1 MGRGPARKGGQ
12 RPPGNG
18 SQAFSGLDCFH
29 GNQARCLGT
38 GGVGLGGSR
47 TRKGMC
53 LTLGLP
59 HRLVPPRSQAFPPT
73 PSPSLQSKRIS
84 IKGVSSRKKGKNKA
98 TACKSDWTEQK
109 RPVKRREAGLGWT
122 TRPGQGTA
130 QKQARPRQA
139 SPPPALLGSPRRGG
153 MICIPSAAPAPEGP
167 EQPEGA

>member
-29 GNQARCLGT
+29 GNQARCLST

-59 HRLVPPRSQAFPPT
+59 HGRVPPRSQAFPPT
-73 PSPSLQSKRIS
+73 PSPSLQSKRRS
-84 IKGVSSRKKGKNKA
+84 IKGVSRRKKGKNK
-98 TACKSDWTEQK
+98 TTTCKSDWTEQR
-109 RPVKRREAGLGWT
+109 RPVKRREAA
-122 TRPGQGTA
+122 RPGHAET
-130 QKQARPRQA
+130 QARPRRLPR
-139 SPPPALLGSPRRGG
+139 SSGLLGEEA
-153 MICIPSAAPAPEGP
+153 PSAFPVQPQPPEGL